1 MLVYYK
7 DDLIKFSKVMFI
19 NCLVIFINIKVGV
32 LYDSVIL
39 KVYKIVGFYGILLI
53 VCFKKLF

>member
-19 NCLVIFINIKVGV
+19 KLIFFNVKIRG
-32 LYDSVIL
+32 LLDSVIL
-39 KVYKIVGFYGILLI
+39 KIYIIVGFYVIILG
-53 VCFKKLF
+53 FFLF

>member
-1 MLVYYK
+1 ML
-7 DDLIKFSKVMFI
+7 
-19 NCLVIFINIKVGV
+19 INIKAGV
-32 LYDSVIL
+32 LHDSAIL

>member
-1 MLVYYK
+1 M
-7 DDLIKFSKVMFI
+7 
-19 NCLVIFINIKVGV
+19 IFINIKVGV

-53 VCFKKLF
+53 VCFKKLFLKKSVVNRLDFN